1 MLSIFGCPIIT
12 HAFFDQFASI
22 VIGELDKTTGMFLD
36 IDLKIL
42 SNVGCISSHKLVF
55 YKT

>member
-1 MLSIFGCPIIT
+1 MHSLTSLP
-12 HAFFDQFASI
+12 QI

-42 SNVGCISSHKLVF
+42 SKVGCISSHKLVF